1 MKMDDIQSVRTR
13 SRFFRLSWKMCDACN
28 YSCSYCYIKSRS
40 SRPSQE
46 QAEAIAEKI
55 DALGL
60 RDIQLHLIGGE
71 PTLYELVPVLGKI
84 STAELRHV
92 SVATNFF
99 RPLEWWNGLAGYL
112 EGRNIALHIQASL
125 HLEAGEPDEFVSKAA
140 ALRKYVVAK
149 AVVSDSSLGRYLPYL
164 TRLRDEGVEVELTLE
179 RDVDDSYSM
188 LSAEN
193 QAVVDSFRRD
203 RRRIAVA
210 LRDGSAMYFP
220 SNSAFLNGIEDGH
233 FNPDGFKCTAG
244 MNNLRIDSNGD
255 MLRAGCACCAGRY
268 RLGNILTDKYERPSG
283 PVVCRLESGR
293 YCSFCNH
300 TDVSRMEENGGA
312 DGGDPDG
319 QA

>member
-1 MKMDDIQSVRTR
+1 MKMDEIQSVRTR

-28 YSCSYCYIKSRS
+28 YSCSYCYIKSKRDK
-40 SRPSQE
+40 PTQE
-46 QAEAIAEKI
+46 FVEGIAEKI
-55 DALGL
+55 DSLGL

-92 SVATNFF
+92 SVATNFS
-99 RPLEWWNGLAGYL
+99 RPLEWWNELAGYL
-112 EGRNIALHIQASL
+112 EGRNVALHIQASL
-125 HLEAGEPDEFVSKAA
+125 HLEAGKPDEFVSKAA

-149 AVVSDSSLGRYLPYL
+149 AVVSDSSLNSYLPYL
-164 TRLRDEGVEVELTLE
+164 IRLRDEGVEVEPTLE
-179 RDVDDSYSM
+179 RSPDDSYSM
-188 LSAEN
+188 LSAGS
-193 QAVVDSFRRD
+193 QAVVDSFRRE
-203 RRRIAVA
+203 RKRIAVT

-244 MNNLRIDSNGD
+244 MNNLRIDTNGD
-255 MLRAGCACCAGRY
+255 MLRAGCACCARSH
-268 RLGNILTDKYERPSG
+268 RLGNILTDRYERPSE
-283 PVVCRLESGR
+283 PIVCRLESGR

-300 TDVSRMEENGGA
+300 TDVSREEENGGA
-312 DGGDPDG
+312 DSGDTDG